1 MIYLSVWGKLFERRS
16 ILCSEHQWVGL
27 SRLLSLQLTLVVYCD
42 FIPFEVGVEQVDVIS
57 LLLSDITICAK
68 KTLISLAI
76 DLIINARWCPPP
88 LLRLLANNLGSALP
102 WKRYTCLYC
111 TVLVCHPATLSW
123 VFLACSFIPNITD
136 LINQSINQSLHST
149 RTPIQFPYYHSG
161 IYQLLSLASSWHC
174 RPTLWVQRIFNSL
187 LLHFI
192 SKSFSNSLSLHSI
205 VHVSQAFNK
214 TLN

>member
-1 MIYLSVWGKLFERRS
+1 MSWPFPIAFSSVNLSGVLWFYPFWSWCWTGWCDIAIVEWYYYL
-16 ILCSEHQWVGL
+16 C
-27 SRLLSLQLTLVVYCD
+27 
-42 FIPFEVGVEQVDVIS
+42 
-57 LLLSDITICAK
+57 K

-161 IYQLLSLASSWHC
+161 ICQLLSLASSWPC